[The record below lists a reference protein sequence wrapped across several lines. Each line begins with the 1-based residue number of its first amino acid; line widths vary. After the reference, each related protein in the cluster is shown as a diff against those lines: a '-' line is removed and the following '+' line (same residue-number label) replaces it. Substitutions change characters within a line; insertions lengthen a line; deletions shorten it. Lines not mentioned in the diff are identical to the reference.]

1 VLRWGWLVVRL
12 DRYIGIQ
19 VVFAILSVLGIIVGL
34 ALLFAF
40 IDELG
45 DVEGSY
51 GLQEAAWYVFLT
63 LPRRV
68 YEMLPMAALI
78 GCLIG
83 LGSLAS
89 SSELTIMRAAGVS
102 IGRIV
107 WAVMK
112 PMLVLM
118 LVGILIGEYLA
129 PWSENLAQANRA
141 MAQGGG
147 EAQSARRGLWHR
159 QGEEFVHINA
169 VQPNGVLYGVTRYR
183 FDDQRRLLSSSFA
196 RRALH
201 QGDHWQLTDVATTHF
216 RERSTEVVKAAS
228 ERWDVELN
236 PQLLGTVVL
245 EPEALS
251 VTGLWRY
258 IQYLAEQG
266 LNNGQ
271 YWLAFWTKVLQPLVT
286 AALVLMAISFIFGP
300 LRSVTLGQR
309 VFTGVL
315 VGFVFRIAQD
325 LLGPSSL
332 VFGFSPLFAV
342 LIPAAICAL
351 AGGWLLRRAG

>member
-1 VLRWGWLVVRL
+1 
-12 DRYIGIQ
+12 
-19 VVFAILSVLGIIVGL
+19 VLGIIVGL

-45 DVEGSY
+45 DVEESY
-51 GLQEAAWYVFLT
+51 GLFDALWYVLLT
-63 LPRRV
+63 APRRL

-89 SSELTIMRAAGVS
+89 NSELTIMRAAGVS

-118 LVGILIGEYLA
+118 LAGVLIGEYLA
-129 PWSENLAQANRA
+129 PYTESQAQSGRA
-141 MAQGGG
+141 MAQGSGD
-147 EAQSARRGLWHR
+147 AQSAKRGLWHR
-159 QGEEFVHINA
+159 EGQEYVHINA
-169 VQPNGVLYGVTRYR
+169 VQPNGVLLGVTRYQ
-183 FDDQRRLLSSSFA
+183 FDENKRMQSASFA
-196 RRALH
+196 RRAQY
-201 QGDHWQLTDVATTHF
+201 QGDHWLLEDVATTHF
-216 RERSTEVVKAAS
+216 RERSSEVIEQGS
-228 ERWDVELN
+228 ERWNVELN

-245 EPEALS
+245 APDALS
-251 VTGLWRY
+251 ITGLWSY
-258 IQYLAEQG
+258 IHYLAEQG
-266 LNNGQ
+266 LNNSQ
-271 YWLAFWTKVLQPLVT
+271 YWLSFWTKVLQPLVT

-342 LIPAAICAL
+342 LLPAAICAL
-351 AGGWLLRRAG
+351 AGFWMLRRAG

>member
-1 VLRWGWLVVRL
+1 MRKL
-12 DRYIGIQ
+12 DRYIGSS
-19 VVFAILSVLGIIVGL
+19 VFFAILAVLGVIVGL

-45 DVEGSY
+45 DLSDTY
-51 GLQEAAWYVFLT
+51 GTLDVLVYVLLT
-63 LPRRV
+63 LPRRT

-83 LGSLAS
+83 LGTLAS
-89 SSELTIMRAAGVS
+89 NSELTIMRAAGVS
-102 IGRIV
+102 VGRIV

-118 LVGILIGEYLA
+118 LVGVLIGEYLA
-129 PWSENLAQANRA
+129 PWSENMAQAQRSL
-141 MAQGGG
+141 AQGGG
-147 EAQSARRGLWHR
+147 EAQSSKHGLWHR
-159 QGEEFVHINA
+159 QGQEYVHINA
-169 VQPNGVLYGVTRYR
+169 VQPGGKLIGVTRYQ
-183 FDDQRRLLSSSFA
+183 FDEERKLLSSSFA
-196 RRALH
+196 RRAQY
-201 QGDHWQLTDVATTHF
+201 QGDHWQLEEVKTTRFHDK
-216 RERSTEVVKAAS
+216 STEVQQAAS
-228 ERWDVELN
+228 ERWDVELK
-236 PQLLGTVVL
+236 PELLGTVVL

-251 VTGLWRY
+251 VAGLWRY
-258 IQYLAEQG
+258 IHYLGEQG
-266 LNNGQ
+266 LNNGT

-332 VFGFSPLFAV
+332 VFGFSPLLAV
-342 LIPAAICAL
+342 AVPATICAL
-351 AGGWLLRRAG
+351 AGVLLLRRAA

>member
-1 VLRWGWLVVRL
+1 MVKL
-12 DRYIGIQ
+12 DRYIGTS
-19 VVFAILSVLGIIVGL
+19 VFFAILAVLGIIVGL
-34 ALLFAF
+34 ALLFAY

-45 DVEGSY
+45 DIGQSY
-51 GLQEAAWYVFLT
+51 GLLEAGVWVLLT
-63 LPRRV
+63 VPRRI

-83 LGSLAS
+83 LGNLAS
-89 SSELTIMRAAGVS
+89 NSELTIMRAAGVS
-102 IGRIV
+102 VGRIV

-118 LVGILIGEYLA
+118 LLGILIGEYLA

-147 EAQSARRGLWHR
+147 EAQTAKRGLWHR
-159 QGEEFVHINA
+159 QGDEFIHINA
-169 VQPNGVLYGVTRYR
+169 VQPNGVLLGVTRYQ
-183 FDDQRRLLSSSFA
+183 FDSQRNLLAASFA
-196 RRALH
+196 RRALY
-201 QGDHWQLTDVATTHF
+201 QGDHWQLEDVATTKLH
-216 RERSTEVVKAAS
+216 EQSSAVVQTPS
-228 ERWDVELN
+228 ERWSVELS

-251 VTGLWRY
+251 VSGLWNY
-258 IQYLAEQG
+258 IHYLAEQG
-266 LNNGQ
+266 LANGR
-271 YWLAFWTKVLQPLVT
+271 YWLAFWNKVLQPLVT

-332 VFGFSPLFAV
+332 VFGFPPLLAV
-342 LIPAAICAL
+342 LIPATICGV
-351 AGGWLLRRAG
+351 AGFWLLRRAG

>member
-1 VLRWGWLVVRL
+1 MVKL
-12 DRYIGIQ
+12 DRYIGTS
-19 VVFAILSVLGIIVGL
+19 VFFAILAVLGIIVGL
-34 ALLFAF
+34 ALLFAY

-45 DVEGSY
+45 DISATY
-51 GLQEAAWYVFLT
+51 GLLDAGVWVLLT
-63 LPRRV
+63 IPRRI

-83 LGSLAS
+83 LGNLAS

-102 IGRIV
+102 IRRIV

-112 PMLVLM
+112 PMLVIM
-118 LVGILIGEYLA
+118 LAGVLIGEYLA

-147 EAQSARRGLWHR
+147 EAQSSKRGLWHR
-159 QGEEFVHINA
+159 QGDEFIHINA
-169 VQPNGVLYGVTRYR
+169 VQPNGVLLGVTRYQ
-183 FDDQRRLLSSSFA
+183 FDAQRNLLSASFA
-196 RRALH
+196 RRALF
-201 QGDHWQLTDVATTHF
+201 QSDHWQLEDVVTTQLQ
-216 RERSTEVVKAAS
+216 EQSTAVVNS
-228 ERWDVELN
+228 PSQRWDVQLN

-258 IQYLAEQG
+258 IHYLADQG
-266 LNNGQ
+266 LANGR
-271 YWLAFWTKVLQPLVT
+271 YGLAFWTKILQPLVT

-315 VGFVFRIAQD
+315 VGFVFKIGQD

-332 VFGFSPLFAV
+332 VFGFPPLLAV

-351 AGGWLLRRAG
+351 AGLVLLRRAG